1 MVDQRQR
8 GELEWD
14 RESHLRTGRVGGRGV
29 GPTSLLGADC
39 LWQLCP
45 ASSNSFGAHP
55 SRTRWVPDAEPTL
68 SLEIPQVRL
77 LQMLWDLSKTPQR
90 MTPRRKL
97 RLRSPRPCLS
107 GAPRLGQGE
116 GQCPAPGV
124 GGQTAGRL
132 ATPPLRA
139 AENYTS
145 QGSPRRRGAAGGRGP
160 GLGAGPP
167 GSQSEDSGGCPPDAA
182 GAKAGREALAFRREV
197 EGKGTTQGK
206 TEEPQFPS
214 TA

>member
-1 MVDQRQR
+1 
-8 GELEWD
+8 
-14 RESHLRTGRVGGRGV
+14 
-29 GPTSLLGADC
+29 
-39 LWQLCP
+39 
-45 ASSNSFGAHP
+45 
-55 SRTRWVPDAEPTL
+55 
-68 SLEIPQVRL
+68 
-77 LQMLWDLSKTPQR
+77 MLWDLSKTPQR

-182 GAKAGREALAFRREV
+182 GAKAGREALAFRRERLGNV
-197 EGKGTTQGK
+197 RREERKVSSASSQAGTSHLSLS
-206 TEEPQFPS
+206 PQ
-214 TA
+214 A